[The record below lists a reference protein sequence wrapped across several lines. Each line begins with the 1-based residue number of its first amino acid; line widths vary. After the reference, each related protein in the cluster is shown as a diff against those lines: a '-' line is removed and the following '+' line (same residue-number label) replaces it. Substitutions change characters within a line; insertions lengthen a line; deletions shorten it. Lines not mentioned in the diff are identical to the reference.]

1 MQALSELPRARGR
14 VLTWPVATAFGFLA
28 RADRHLLLKPRVTDK
43 AAHVYGFDLAYLPQ
57 PDWRG
62 YERLLTFAAIVRRDM
77 IDVQSFMW
85 VQGAP
90 EYAA

>member
-1 MQALSELPRARGR
+1 MALQPHLIGL
-14 VLTWPVATAFGFLA
+14 VLLA
-28 RADRHLLLKPRVTDK
+28 A
-43 AAHVYGFDLAYLPQ
+43 AAHAVWNALVKVSG
-57 PDWRG
+57 
-62 YERLLTFAAIVRRDM
+62 ERLLTFAAIVRRDM